1 MNVVSVYDTRSTRQG
16 EVSIEPVL
24 SVARERRGPTRVLAG
39 AEYVEAMQLP
49 GADVVLVRHGDLGSK
64 SRGVKRDMEHQLGAN
79 LRAILAD
86 RGLDGDVELT
96 WSRPRVHT
104 TEGDAEAVAR
114 AAADT
119 FGVVSASA
127 ARTVDSDLDAICDA
141 LAATARAT
149 YDEGAFAVEAR
160 RSDRSLEFDSEDVQR
175 DGGQAIWD
183 AVAPA
188 FEPEVDLEDPDVTFG
203 VEVREETTFLYT
215 STVAGVGGLPL
226 GTQRSLVALVS
237 GGIDSPVAAFEAMS
251 RGSPVVP
258 VYVDLGDYGGAD
270 HRARAVQTMRDLAR
284 YAPNHL
290 AETWVVPGGDATAHL
305 ASSMDRGRML
315 AHRRFLLAVGEAV
328 ADRVGAVGVVT
339 GEAIGQK
346 SSQTASNLAV
356 TDAATTLPVHRPLLS
371 WDKHDVT
378 AVARDVGTFVDSTI
392 DAGCD
397 RLVPDEPIVDG
408 SIDQIRALE
417 PDDLL
422 ERARD
427 AVDGAER
434 VAVDASE
441 SSAVDSE
448 RP

>member
-1 MNVVSVYDTRSTRQG
+1 
-16 EVSIEPVL
+16 
-24 SVARERRGPTRVLAG
+24 
-39 AEYVEAMQLP
+39 MQPP
-49 GADVVLVRHGDLGSK
+49 GADVVLVRYGDIGSK
-64 SRGVKRDMEHQLGAN
+64 SRGIKRDMEHQLGEN
-79 LRAILAD
+79 LHAILGD
-86 RGLDGDVELT
+86 RGLEGDVELT

-104 TEGDAEAVAR
+104 TEADVAAVAR

-119 FGVVSASA
+119 FGVVSASP
-127 ARTVDSDLDAICDA
+127 ARTVDSDLDAIRDA
-141 LAATARAT
+141 LAETAREV
-149 YDEGAFAVEAR
+149 YDGGAFAIDAR
-160 RSDRSLEFDSEDVQR
+160 RSDRSLSFDSEDVQR
-175 DGGQAIWD
+175 EGGQAVWD
-183 AVAPA
+183 AAADAGVD
-188 FEPEVDLEDPDVTFG
+188 PEVDLDDPDVTFG
-203 VEVREETTFLYT
+203 VEVREDVTFLYT
-215 STVAGVGGLPL
+215 TTVEGVGGLPL
-226 GTQRSLVALVS
+226 DTQRPLVALVS
-237 GGIDSPVAAFEAMS
+237 GGIDSPVAAFEVMK

-258 VYVDLGDYGGAD
+258 VYVDLGEYGGAD
-270 HRARAVQTMRDLAR
+270 HRARAVQTVRDLAR

-290 AETWVVPGGDATAHL
+290 EETWVVPGGDAASHL

-378 AVARDVGTFVDSTI
+378 AVARDVGAFADSTI
-392 DAGCD
+392 DAGCN
-397 RLVPDEPIVDG
+397 RLAPDEPVVNG
-408 SIDQIRALE
+408 SPEEVRALE

-427 AVDGAER
+427 AVDRAER
-434 VAVDASE
+434 VPVDGSDRDAVPAK
-441 SSAVDSE
+441 

>member
-1 MNVVSVYDTRSTRQG
+1 
-16 EVSIEPVL
+16 
-24 SVARERRGPTRVLAG
+24 LAG
-39 AEYVEAMQLP
+39 AGYDPPMQLP

-64 SRGVKRDMEHQLGAN
+64 SRGVKRDMEHQLGEN

-86 RGLDGDVELT
+86 RGLAGDVELT

-104 TEGDAEAVAR
+104 TEADVAAVAR

-127 ARTVDSDLDAICDA
+127 ARTVDSDLDAIRDA
-141 LAATARAT
+141 LAETART
-149 YDEGAFAVEAR
+149 VYDGGAFAVDAR

-175 DGGQAIWD
+175 EGGQAIWD

-188 FEPEVDLEDPDVTFG
+188 FDPEVDLEDPDVTFG

-215 STVAGVGGLPL
+215 STVDGVGGLPL
-226 GTQRSLVALVS
+226 GSQRPLVALVS
-237 GGIDSPVAAFEAMS
+237 GGIDSPVAAFEVMK

-258 VYVDLGDYGGAD
+258 VYVDLGAYGGAD
-270 HRARAVQTMRDLAR
+270 HRARAVQTVRDLAR

-290 AETWVVPGGDATAHL
+290 ESTWVVPGGDAAADL
-305 ASSMDRGRML
+305 VASMDRGRML

-378 AVARDVGTFVDSTI
+378 AVAREIGTFADSTI

-397 RLVPDEPIVDG
+397 RLAPDEPVVDG
-408 SIDQIRALE
+408 SLDEVRALE

-427 AVDGAER
+427 AVDRAER
-434 VAVDASE
+434 VPVDASDRD
-441 SSAVDSE
+441 AVPAE